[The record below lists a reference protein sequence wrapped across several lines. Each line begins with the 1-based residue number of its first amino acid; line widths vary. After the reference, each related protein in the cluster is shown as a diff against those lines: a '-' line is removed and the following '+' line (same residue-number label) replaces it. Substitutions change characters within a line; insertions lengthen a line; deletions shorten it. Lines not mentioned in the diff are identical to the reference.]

1 MWLQKIYLDLF
12 KPKDL
17 FVFNY
22 AYKSK
27 RSNSCLK
34 LYIFGSAMRKKWFLL
49 INFEKSIMDKI
60 E

>member
-27 RSNSCLK
+27 RSNACLK
-34 LYIFGSAMRKKWFLL
+34 LYIFGSAMRKNDFC
-49 INFEKSIMDKI
+49 
-60 E
+60 